1 VKLDEVIRRL
11 KAAGLNVASSDRLPD
26 NYGNQVRCH
35 TGEIVSV
42 YDTGRIVVG
51 GKNKGRTEELL
62 GVPATPQPTGPEAE
76 AREGASTNRTV
87 FVVYGH
93 DTKAKTELEAM
104 LRRWDID
111 PLILDQLPSEGQT
124 LIEKLE
130 KYTSAQEVR
139 FAVVLAT
146 PDDEGFAKGKED
158 ERKFRA
164 RQNVVLELGLLLAK
178 LGRPRVAILLKE
190 QAKMEPPSDIHGLIY
205 IPFVDSVEDAKVTL
219 AKEMA
224 KQGLPVVVGKL

>member
-1 VKLDEVIRRL
+1 MKLDEVIRRL
-11 KAAGLNVASSDRLPD
+11 SSGGLTIVSSDRLPD
-26 NYGNQVRCH
+26 NYGHQVRCD
-35 TGEIVSV
+35 TGEVVNV
-42 YDTGRIVVG
+42 YDTGRVVIG
-51 GKNKGRTEELL
+51 GGNKAQTEELL
-62 GVPATPQPTGPEAE
+62 GLGQPARPDPAQAPATVKA
-76 AREGASTNRTV
+76 NRKV

-93 DTKAKTELEAM
+93 DMKARTELEAL
-104 LRRWDID
+104 LRRWDIE

-124 LIEKLE
+124 LIEKVE
-130 KYTSAQEVR
+130 KYTGADVQ

-164 RQNVVLELGLLLAK
+164 RQNVVLELGLILGK
-178 LGRPRVAILLKE
+178 LGRPRVAILLKD

-224 KQGLPVVVGKL
+224 KQGLPIAVGKL